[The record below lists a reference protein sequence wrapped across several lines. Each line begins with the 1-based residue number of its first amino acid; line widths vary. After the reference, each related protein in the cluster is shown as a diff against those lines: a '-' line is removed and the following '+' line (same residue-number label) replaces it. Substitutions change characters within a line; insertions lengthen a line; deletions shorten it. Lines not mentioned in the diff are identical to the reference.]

1 MNKYTVPLSQIS
13 VKDISL
19 VGGKGGNLGE
29 LARAGFPV
37 PDGFCIRM
45 IAFEDFLDQNLLPAK
60 INGILGRIDFTDL
73 SDLEVK
79 TQAIRELV
87 SAAPVPP
94 EIRDEI
100 QSAYRSLGRADQ
112 LPLVAVRSSVG
123 TKDLSRS
130 SFPGQ
135 MDTYYGVKGEDELI
149 QQVVKC
155 WASLFTSRA
164 TLARHKLSLD
174 HSAVFIAP
182 VVQMMVPAD
191 AAGVVFTAHP
201 LSGRTEEML
210 INASFGLGESVV
222 SGKVRPDQI
231 AVQKSDLAI
240 KSEEIGEKPIK
251 IVLDL
256 EKGRGSKEIP
266 VEEKLRREPCLS
278 RDQIR
283 KLAGI
288 CLEIESHY
296 GQPQDIE
303 WARVGEEL
311 FILQSRRIAAVK
323 KEKPEEEKL
332 PAEWVSE
339 FDTPIDPRFAE
350 YTSANISEVVP
361 GVLTPFTL
369 SGMIGLE
376 TGWRLPNLELGLFEL
391 PPNPPTYIFIGFF
404 YGRAHLNI
412 TTFRK
417 MTAQIPGASAAEFDR
432 PIPGIGKEA
441 PREPWWKEVR
451 KYLRLPGFIYREI
464 RFERAVPGRAR
475 RWRDEVFARIAEEK
489 KQNIHEIPLAEI
501 AGRMEA
507 ARDEGAQV
515 LGVHIAASQLAVA
528 YFEALRKL
536 TARWLGDEYGALAA
550 RLVTGLNNLESAR
563 PSFEIYKL
571 SREVMNSSELKTLF
585 TSSHARE
592 IGEKLQGESSES
604 ASRFREKL
612 KQFLDRYG
620 FRSVSE
626 AEVIYPSWDEDP
638 SYVFEMIQNYLG
650 IEPGQDPSGIEER
663 QRLDREKAVREVES
677 RLHVWQKPIFHKI
690 LKGCHT
696 FIPLRE
702 EMKGA
707 AMMGAN
713 TVKKVCRIFSR
724 HLREKGIIGN
734 EEDIYFLKMDEILPL
749 IRGETPP
756 PDLAE
761 RIRRRR
767 EEYRMNQEVELPE
780 SFRGRPVPRLKST
793 HSVQRTGRVLT
804 GIPVS
809 PGKVTGKARVILTPR
824 AEARIKPGEILVAP
838 VTDAAWTPLFL
849 VARGLVV
856 DVGGLLSHGSI
867 VAREYGIP
875 GVINV
880 KDATRIIRDGEMITV
895 DGDRGEVILSD

>member
-13 VKDISL
+13 VKDIAL

-37 PDGFCIRM
+37 PDGFCVRM
-45 IAFEDFLDQNLLPAK
+45 IAFEDFLEKNILPAK
-60 INGILGRIDFTDL
+60 INEILGHLDFTDL

-79 TQAIRELV
+79 TQTIRELI

-100 QSAYRSLGRADQ
+100 QSAYRGLGRGDQ

-123 TKDLSRS
+123 TKNLSRS

-149 QQVVKC
+149 QQVVNC

-182 VVQMMVPAD
+182 VIQMMVAAD

-201 LSGRTEEML
+201 LSGRTDEIL

-231 AVQKSDLAI
+231 AVRKADLKI
-240 KSEEIGEKPIK
+240 QSEEIGDKPIK
-251 IVLDL
+251 IILDL
-256 EKGRGSKEIP
+256 EKGKGSKEIP

-283 KLAGI
+283 KLARI

-303 WARVGEEL
+303 WARVGEEIY
-311 FILQSRRIAAVK
+311 ILQSRRIAAVK
-323 KEKPEEEKL
+323 KEKPEETKL
-332 PAEWVSE
+332 PTDWVSE
-339 FDTPIDPRFAE
+339 FDTPIDPRFPE

-369 SGMIGLE
+369 SGMMALE
-376 TGWRLPNLELGLFEL
+376 NGFRLPNLKLGLLKL
-391 PPNPPTYIFIGFF
+391 PPYPPMYLFIGFF

-412 TTFRK
+412 TTMR
-417 MTAQIPGASAAEFDR
+417 TIASQIPGASAAEFDR
-432 PIPGIGKEA
+432 PLPGMGKESPA
-441 PREPWWKEVR
+441 IP
-451 KYLRLPGFIYREI
+451 LRTRLRNYAMFPVFIYRGIKYEKEVPEEARHWRKEVLKRI
-464 RFERAVPGRAR
+464 EEERKQ
-475 RWRDEVFARIAEEK
+475 DLSRI
-489 KQNIHEIPLAEI
+489 PVAEI
-501 AGRMEA
+501 ADRMA
-507 ARDEGAQV
+507 LALDEGATL
-515 LGVHIAASQLAVA
+515 LGIHIAASQFAVA

-536 TARWLGDEYGALAA
+536 TARWFGDNYGTLAA
-550 RLVTGLNNLESAR
+550 RLVTGLNTLESAR
-563 PSFEIYKL
+563 PSFGIWEL
-571 SREVMNSSELKTLF
+571 SREVEKSPELKTLF
-585 TSSHARE
+585 TSSSPEE
-592 IGEKLQGESSES
+592 IGPRLSSRDSETARS
-604 ASRFREKL
+604 FQKRL
-612 KQFLDRYG
+612 KDFLGKYG
-620 FRSVSE
+620 YRSVSE
-626 AEVIYPSWDEDP
+626 AEVITPSWEEDP
-638 SYVFEMIQNYLG
+638 SFVFSMIKNYLT
-650 IEPGQDPSGIEER
+650 IEPGQDPGKIEER
-663 QRLDREKAVREVES
+663 QKLEREKAMREVEP
-677 RLHVWQKPIFHKI
+677 RLKFWQKTIFYKA
-690 LKGCHT
+690 LTGSHT

-702 EMKGA
+702 EMKAIAMTGA
-707 AMMGAN
+707 H

-724 HLREKGIIGN
+724 HLFEQGVIKN
-734 EEDIYFLKMDEILPL
+734 PEDIYYLKVDEILPMVK
-749 IRGETPP
+749 GEPP
-756 PDLAE
+756 PRDLQE
-761 RIRRRR
+761 RINRRR
-767 EEYRMNQEVELPE
+767 EEYRMNNEIELPE
-780 SFRGRPVPRLKST
+780 AFRGRPVPRPKST
-793 HSVQRTGRVLT
+793 RMVERTGRVLT

-809 PGKVTGKARVILTPR
+809 PGRVTGKARVILSPR
-824 AEARIKPGEILVAP
+824 TDAKILPGEILVAP
-838 VTDAAWTPLFL
+838 VTDAGWTPLFL

-895 DGDRGEVILSD
+895 DGDRGEVILSN

>member
-1 MNKYTVPLSQIS
+1 MSKYTVPLSQIS

-37 PDGFCIRM
+37 PDGFCVRM
-45 IAFEDFLDQNLLPAK
+45 IAFEDFLEKNLLSEK
-60 INGILGRIDFTDL
+60 INEILGRIDFTDL
-73 SDLEVK
+73 SDLEAK
-79 TQAIRELV
+79 TQGIREIV

-94 EIRDEI
+94 EIREEI
-100 QSAYRSLGRADQ
+100 QSAYRRLGREDQ

-123 TKDLSRS
+123 TNDLSRS

-182 VVQMMVPAD
+182 VVQMMVPAE

-222 SGKVRPDQI
+222 SGKVQPDQI
-231 AVQKSDLAI
+231 AVRKADLAI
-240 KSEEIGEKPIK
+240 QSEEIGEKRVK
-251 IVLDL
+251 IILDL
-256 EKGRGSKEIP
+256 ERGKGSKEIP

-278 RDQIR
+278 RDQIW
-283 KLAGI
+283 KLARI

-303 WARVGEEL
+303 WARVGEEI

-339 FDTPIDPRFAE
+339 FDTPIDPRFPE
-350 YTSANISEVVP
+350 FTSANISEVVP

-376 TGWRLPNLELGLFEL
+376 NGFRLPNLELGLFKL
-391 PPNPPTYIFIGFF
+391 PPNPPPYIFLGFF

-412 TTFRK
+412 TTFRG
-417 MTAQIPGASAAEFDR
+417 MTAQIPGATAAEFDR
-432 PIPGIGKEA
+432 PIPGMGKEA
-441 PREPWWKEVR
+441 PREPWRKELR
-451 KYLRLPGFIYREI
+451 KYLRFPGFLFRAI
-464 RFERAVPGRAR
+464 RFEREVPGRAR
-475 RWRDEVFARIAEEK
+475 SWHAEVFRRIAEEK
-489 KQNIHEIPLAEI
+489 RQNLRSISLPEI
-501 AGRMEA
+501 ADRMA
-507 ARDEGAQV
+507 AVQEEGAAV
-515 LGVHIAASQLAVA
+515 LGVHIAASQLAVG

-536 TARWLGDEYGALAA
+536 TARWLGDEYGGLAA

-563 PSFEIYKL
+563 PSFEIYNL
-571 SREVMNSSELKTLF
+571 SRAVMDSPELKTLF
-585 TSSHARE
+585 TSFRARE
-592 IGEKLQGESSES
+592 IGEKLKGESNES
-604 ASRFREKL
+604 AARFREKL

-626 AEVIYPSWDEDP
+626 AEVIFPSWEEDP
-638 SYVFEMIQNYLG
+638 SYVFEMIQNFLG
-650 IEPGQDPSGIEER
+650 IEPGQDPSRIEER
-663 QRLDREKAVREVES
+663 QKLEREKATREVET
-677 RLHVWQKPIFHKI
+677 RLKSWQKLIFRKV
-690 LKGCHT
+690 LRGCHT

-702 EMKGA
+702 EMKGL

-734 EEDIYFLKMDEILPL
+734 AEDLYFLKIEEILPL
-749 IRGETPP
+749 VKGEAPP
-756 PDLAE
+756 PDLAL

-767 EEYRMNQEVELPE
+767 EEYRINQEIELPE
-780 SFRGRPVPRLKST
+780 SFRGRPVPRP
-793 HSVQRTGRVLT
+793 RTTPEVDCSARVLK

-809 PGKVTGKARVILTPR
+809 PGRVTGKARVILSPR
-824 AEARIKPGEILVAP
+824 TEAKILPGEILVAP
-838 VTDAAWTPLFL
+838 VTDAGWTPLFL

-880 KDATRIIRDGEMITV
+880 KGATRIIRDGELITV
-895 DGDRGEVILSD
+895 DGDRGEVILSN